1 MQGFAK
7 KRVQDGL
14 EKKSQM
20 IILHQLISIKID
32 EQVHLKCKCQLF
44 SIEYDSLQDTSES
57 QASQIKV
64 LNKDLEQSVQECIRT
79 KEKLAATEVDVSEK
93 TSRLG
98 SVTTE
103 LGESQ
108 SRVKVLEEEKQRQEK
123 AIAKLS
129 ADNKE
134 LVKLD
139 LFIIRNLS
147 ALT

>member
-1 MQGFAK
+1 
-7 KRVQDGL
+7 
-14 EKKSQM
+14 M
-20 IILHQLISIKID
+20 IILHQFISIKID

-129 ADNKE
+129 AENKE